1 MKEIKIKLSPE
12 QKLIQAQRLIQ
23 AAKLLK
29 ASSLKKFYPKMTEE
43 QIKSKVRE
51 VFLYAR
57 T

>member
-1 MKEIKIKLSPE
+1 MKEIKINLSPE
-12 QKLIQAQRLIQ
+12 QKLIQAQRLIH

-29 ASSLKKFYPKMTEE
+29 ESSLKKFYPELTEE
-43 QIKSKVRE
+43 QIKTKVRK